1 MEVICDKRE
10 VSEARAGYVYNCRF
24 VKPEKR
30 WCKIGGPWTF
40 LCCCSD
46 ATRQCFDRLEF
57 SILSSC
63 RLDYT

>member
-10 VSEARAGYVYNCRF
+10 ISEARAGYVYNCRF

-30 WCKIGGPWTF
+30 WCKIGGSWTF

-46 ATRQCFDRLEF
+46 ATRQRFD
-57 SILSSC
+57 
-63 RLDYT
+63 